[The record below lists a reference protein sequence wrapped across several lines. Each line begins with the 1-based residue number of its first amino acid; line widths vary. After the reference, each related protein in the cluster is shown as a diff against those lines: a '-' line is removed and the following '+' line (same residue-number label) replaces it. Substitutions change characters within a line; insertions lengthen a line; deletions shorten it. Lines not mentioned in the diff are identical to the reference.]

1 MPHLG
6 MELDGLIPF
15 TKADLGFCP
24 GFATYQLCDLGDDT
38 VYLNLSFVPCEIGDH
53 S

>member
-6 MELDGLIPF
+6 MELNGLIPF
-15 TKADLGFCP
+15 TKADLGSDP
-24 GFATYQLCDLGDDT
+24 GFATYQLCDFGDNT
-38 VYLNLSFVPCEIGDH
+38 KPLFGFVPCKIDNN